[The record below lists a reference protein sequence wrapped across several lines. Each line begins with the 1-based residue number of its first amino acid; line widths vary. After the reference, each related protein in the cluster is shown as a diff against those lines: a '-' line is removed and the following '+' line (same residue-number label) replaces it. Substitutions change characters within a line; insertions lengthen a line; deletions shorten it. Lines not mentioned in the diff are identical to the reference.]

1 MTMLSKNTRLRF
13 TLNNQPVDAPIEWED
28 ISIEADF
35 ESSGVQPTIDIEA
48 FTFVNK
54 EAQSI
59 RDWINAGRIF
69 EGIPFKIDAY
79 NINTAK
85 NSFDGYIN
93 CADGV
98 ELFEDKTVKAKLAQA
113 RGLTNLREKM
123 QGTTMSYL
131 EAIGVFTQSD
141 YTKVKYV
148 VEKSD
153 NKLEVLINTVVGYLL
168 IVQLQQQIKDLADD
182 AGKLIDATT
191 PIPGVGPTGPVL
203 SVNAGGIIYAGIA
216 VLLQLAYTIF
226 VLAAIINL
234 GQQMFET
241 FLPIPRTHRTLK
253 LRTALENI
261 SRHFGYSFSSPI
273 ELLDKLVY
281 LPSNL
286 ETDEVNL
293 LTGLIR
299 IPKGTRSGVPNERD
313 FGFTALEMFQLCE
326 KMFNADIKLDGNI
339 LELRSRNDPY
349 WEQASTYQM
358 PNFLRQSKR
367 YNTDELIFSRL
378 LRFQTDE
385 IADEWTVKDEWTV
398 NNFKGTNY
406 EIITNDRTIANQEA
420 KFIERHETID
430 FPVCLGNRKNE
441 LNPLENALATFGGII
456 DKVINFFGGNSN
468 LAGKIK
474 SRIGVLKVGT
484 NNTTKPKLLYVNG
497 TKLPFNHRQL
507 FSAKVLYNL
516 YINEKSFVLNN
527 YGGQKALYSLEGL
540 PFGFED
546 FLNTIENSNFVDS
559 DNNRAKFRTLNWLLA
574 GDTASGEIE
583 QKEIYTTSLTETYI
597 EAE

>member
-35 ESSGVQPTIDIEA
+35 ESSGVQPTIDVEA

-98 ELFEDKTVKAKLAQA
+98 ELFEDKTLKAKITQA

-123 QGTTMSYL
+123 QGTTMSFL
-131 EAIGVFTQSD
+131 EFNGIFTQSD

-153 NKLEVLINTVVGYLL
+153 NKLEVLINIIVGYLL
-168 IVQLQQQIKDLADD
+168 LVQLEQQVRDTAESIAN
-182 AGKLIDATT
+182 A
-191 PIPGVGPTGPVL
+191 VGHLT
-203 SVNAGGIIYAGIA
+203 GGISGSAAAAVFAAASALINIA
-216 VLLQLAYTIF
+216 FTIF
-226 VLAAIINL
+226 MVAAIINL
-234 GQQMFET
+234 GIQIFEAL
-241 FLPIPRTHRTLK
+241 LPIPRTHRTLK

-261 SRHFGYSFSSPI
+261 SGFFGYTFSSPI

-313 FGFTALEMFQLCE
+313 FGFTALEMFELCE
-326 KMFNADIKLDGNI
+326 KMFNADMKINGNI
-339 LELRSRNDPY
+339 LEFRSRNDPY

-367 YNTDELIFSRL
+367 YNTDELVFSRL

-385 IADEWTVKDEWTV
+385 IADEWTV

-406 EIITNDRTIANQEA
+406 EIITNDRTITNQEA
-420 KFIERHETID
+420 KFITRHETID

-456 DKVINFFGGNSN
+456 DKVINFFGGSSN
-468 LAGKIK
+468 LSGKIK

>member
-35 ESSGVQPTIDIEA
+35 ESNAIQPTIDIEA

-59 RDWINAGRIF
+59 RDWIDSGRIF

-98 ELFEDKTVKAKLAQA
+98 ELFEDKTLKAKITQA

-153 NKLEVLINTVVGYLL
+153 NTLEVLINTVVGYML
-168 IVQLQQQIKDLADD
+168 IVQLQQQIKELADNV
-182 AGKLIDATT
+182 GKFADATT
-191 PIPGVGPTGPVL
+191 PIPVVGVPPGVAIN
-203 SVNAGGIIYAGIA
+203 VGGLVYAALCLVI
-216 VLLQLAYTIF
+216 QIAYTIF
-226 VLAAIINL
+226 VLAATINL
-234 GQQMFET
+234 GIKMFET

-261 SRHFGYSFSSPI
+261 SGYLGYTFSSPI

-286 ETDEVNL
+286 ETDDVNL

-313 FGFTALEMFQLCE
+313 FGFTALEMFELCE
-326 KMFNADIKLDGNI
+326 RMFNAQIKINGNI
-339 LELRSRNDPY
+339 LEFRSRNDPY
-349 WEQASTYQM
+349 WEQASTSQM

-385 IADEWTVKDEWTV
+385 IADECTI

-420 KFIERHETID
+420 KFITKHETID

-441 LNPLENALATFGGII
+441 LNPLENALAIFGGII
-456 DKVINFFGGNSN
+456 DSIINFFGGNSN
-468 LAGKIK
+468 LSGKIT

-497 TKLPFNHRQL
+497 TKLPFNHREL